1 MTVIIRNLGLQQ
13 YQKVWHQMLDFT
25 NKRTNETKD
34 EIWLVEHY
42 PIFTQGKSGTKDN
55 LFYLGDIPLIQSDR
69 GGQITYHGPGQLI
82 VYLLLDLTRLKIGVK
97 KLVSLI
103 EKSIIETLEIFNIY
117 ANTLAKKPGVYVN
130 QDKIASLGLKIKH
143 GFSLHGLSLNVAM
156 DLTPFSQI
164 RPCGLNNIG
173 VTQMKNFVK
182 NITINQVSQ
191 KLIPI
196 LTNNLNQNVPKNLH
210 K

>member
-13 YQKVWHQMLDFT
+13 YQKVWQKMLDFT
-25 NKRTNETKD
+25 ANRANETKD

-173 VTQMKNFVK
+173 VTQMKNYVK
-182 NITINQVSQ
+182 NITINQVAQ

>member
-103 EKSIIETLEIFNIY
+103 EKSIIETLAIFNIY

-156 DLTPFSQI
+156 DLTPFCQI

-182 NITINQVSQ
+182 NITINQVAQ